1 VKTRSSAVGPR
12 ARSVENG
19 SAWPGGTTTKLRH
32 SPIKMTPAIQPDTRT
47 AEATAV
53 ASSAW
58 LGCVGLR
65 RPVESMKPL
74 AVYYD
79 RYNGGKFHLLA
90 LGEDW
95 AIVQWPWKGHIRKQR
110 RSYLE
115 SARFKKL

>member
-1 VKTRSSAVGPR
+1 MIAPDVTDSSAALPVV
-12 ARSVENG
+12 ACSV
-19 SAWPGGTTTKLRH
+19 
-32 SPIKMTPAIQPDTRT
+32 
-47 AEATAV
+47 
-53 ASSAW
+53 W

-65 RPVESMKPL
+65 KPVAKPI

-79 RYNGGKFHLLA
+79 RYNGGKFNLLA
-90 LGEDW
+90 LGDDW

>member
-1 VKTRSSAVGPR
+1 
-12 ARSVENG
+12 
-19 SAWPGGTTTKLRH
+19 
-32 SPIKMTPAIQPDTRT
+32 MTPAIQPDSRT

-65 RPVESMKPL
+65 KPVESMKPL
-74 AVYYD
+74 AVYLD
-79 RYNGGKFHLLA
+79 RYNGDKFHLLA
-90 LGEDW
+90 LGDDW

-110 RSYLE
+110 RTYLE